1 MLSAGQKPRRDDEQE
16 EERTIPAKVFIGNLS
31 FRTSREELNV
41 LVSAAGTVVDLYMP
55 TDRATGK
62 PRGFAFVEFASDAEA
77 AEAIRQLNGKEI
89 GGRALK
95 VNLAEDRPREQRPGP
110 PRDRTGGGPR
120 PFAPAFEPGPS
131 YFPVEGRFSKPKG
144 SRRGARG
151 KKRSL

>member
-1 MLSAGQKPRRDDEQE
+1 M
-16 EERTIPAKVFIGNLS
+16 PAKVFIGNLS
-31 FRTSREELNV
+31 FRTTREELNV

-62 PRGFAFVEFASDAEA
+62 PRGFAFVEFASEAEA
-77 AEAIRQLNGKEI
+77 AEAIRQLNGKEV

-95 VNLAEDRPREQRPGP
+95 VNLAEDRPRERSGP
-110 PRDRTGGGPR
+110 PRERPAGPR
-120 PFAPAFEPGPS
+120 PFAPAFDPGPS
-131 YFPVEGRFSKPKG
+131 FFQVEGRFSKPKG